1 MADRFS
7 KQELWICVIIF
18 IYLATNLFFKL
29 FVSLKT
35 IILFIIFS
43 LFWFLYIWFLDYGDG
58 NLGIFK
64 LVKVIHLCIVFVCS
78 KLNDEVLK

>member
-1 MADRFS
+1 MADRLS
-7 KQELWICVIIF
+7 KQQLWICVIIF
-18 IYLATNLFFKL
+18 IYLATNLLFKL

-35 IILFIIFS
+35 ITYLVSFC
-43 LFWFLYIWFLDYGDG
+43 FLYIWFLDDDDG

-64 LVKVIHLCIVFVCS
+64 LVKVIQLCIVFVCS